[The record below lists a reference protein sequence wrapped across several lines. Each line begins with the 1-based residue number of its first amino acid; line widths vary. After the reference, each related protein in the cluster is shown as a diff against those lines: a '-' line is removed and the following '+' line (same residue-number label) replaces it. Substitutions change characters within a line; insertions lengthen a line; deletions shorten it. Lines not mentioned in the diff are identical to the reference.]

1 VSAEHGAVLQVM
13 RYPVKSVEGE
23 ALEACEVEPRG
34 LRGDRAWAVCD
45 PDGKLGSG
53 KSSRRFRRMDGLRE
67 LAATYDA
74 DVPVLTFPD
83 GRQVRGDAVEVHAAL
98 SRHVG
103 RPVRLEAEAA
113 IPHHDDGP
121 VHLVTTAALRA
132 LGAAHG
138 SSPVDWRRS
147 RPNLLVEW
155 PGDTYVEESW
165 VGHRLGVGDDLVL
178 EIVMPMPRCVMVNAP
193 ALDVLPEPRL
203 LHTITRTN
211 GGNLGVLAEVV
222 RRGVVRRG
230 DRMRL
235 LG

>member
-1 VSAEHGAVLQVM
+1 
-13 RYPVKSVEGE
+13 
-23 ALEACEVEPRG
+23 
-34 LRGDRAWAVCD
+34 
-45 PDGKLGSG
+45 
-53 KSSRRFRRMDGLRE
+53 
-67 LAATYDA
+67 
-74 DVPVLTFPD
+74 
-83 GRQVRGDAVEVHAAL
+83 
-98 SRHVG
+98 
-103 RPVRLEAEAA
+103 
-113 IPHHDDGP
+113 
-121 VHLVTTAALRA
+121 VTTAALRA